1 MKKRNILTMAALLFG
16 MTLAACGAK
25 PTPSSEEKP
34 IQSSD
39 VTPATSEVQPS
50 SEDQKPSSENP
61 QPSSENP
68 QPSSEVPVTKSVTL
82 ESVGLVSKEGKVY
95 LQLTGNATGYTAAE
109 FKWALALQ
117 HAGAE
122 GAGDASTEFILGS
135 SATFADADFTLSATL
150 NADGTYV
157 FEYNL
162 SDIAGIGAGLYTI
175 HARVKGQDANLAVGT
190 VNNGATLKDGTY
202 RFYIRP
208 DVNNQNTIAVDALP
222 PVALAEASIV
232 TDDDGKIWAKIGGE
246 TTVTQETLDA
256 YDSFVQFQ
264 QVGGSWTNTKRTKAA
279 GQYYWKVEGE
289 KAYLYAD
296 VTFFAAGN
304 NYNTHLNVTANQQ
317 ADCKMD
323 VAINEHYVVKN
334 GGKWLDI
341 NVISIP
347 GATAQSDFWGN
358 LGFTVTKGENP
369 NPAHVLNPVEH
380 TAGDGE
386 TAVEIGKCKDDDGY
400 YEISW
405 DAQAA
410 TAKNGFDANGKLSGN
425 GTGYVEY
432 KVYSPEALT
441 ARLYSNMT
449 YNTSN
454 HYNRETGSGDQS
466 IWHDFKSSEAGDKYS
481 VKLNDVAVS
490 QSAPINKYKLED
502 DSKIALDQLM
512 FSDFGG
518 GSSGAQIEAPF
529 VVLNLN
535 AGINTIR
542 ITRETGY
549 AVNFKTFVLK
559 TEEVEK
565 SLEFHSVEV
574 AEIET
579 KPTFVVKYEAV
590 GYSAEQIAAMN
601 PYLDFQ
607 KNPMAVEGGWREG
620 QDWSRYYGGSS
631 IPTAGAKPG
640 DYVETPLPLVVSEAD
655 GIVSFAFDISAMD
668 LYKYTAHF
676 DVTGATS
683 ADFKPFTEEYHS
695 SVKIDGKK
703 YEIDMFPGSGD
714 AAKYWGCLG
723 LTISDASAKTFA
735 YTGGSALKD
744 GNKAYFVVEGS
755 YENYTAAELEAL
767 AIYFDIEAN
776 AQHPKVGSATGKEV
790 LSDKATIVANENGT
804 FQIKI
809 DITDVGAGAYY
820 THTKLGDQAGNGDIK
835 PSQAIDSKVTI
846 GSKLYNVVATPS
858 GNNGETFWGNLALII
873 EDTAVAITKG
883 AAAIKCEAE
892 DIVTAASWVNSGF
905 TQGQLVAEDATS
917 GASGNKFITSSTG
930 NVSTAKPFQIALKA
944 DQAGTMTMKVAYALG
959 TQNKKNKKVDFSYS
973 YSYRLDGE
981 ENKLTCVTTDTLAK
995 LPGDWTWVEIE
1006 FTFEVTAGTHILEG
1020 YVPSQTQTDAG
1031 GLPCIDYYTFQL
1043 A

>member
-39 VTPATSEVQPS
+39 VTPTTSEVQPS

-61 QPSSENP
+61 QPSSESQ

-82 ESVGLVSKEGKVY
+82 SSVNLVSKEGKVY
-95 LQLTGNATGYTAAE
+95 LQLEGTVTGYTAAE
-109 FKWALALQ
+109 FKWAFALS
-117 HAGAE
+117 ATDNDGA
-122 GAGDASTEFILGS
+122 ASTNFIVGTSAEFQ
-135 SATFADADFTLSATL
+135 DADFTLDATI

-162 SDIAGIGAGLYTI
+162 SDIAGLTAGLYTI
-175 HARVKGQDANLAVGT
+175 HARVKGQNANLAVGQ

-208 DVNNQNTIAVDALP
+208 DVGQKNTIAVDALP

-296 VTFFAAGN
+296 VSFFAAGN
-304 NYNTHLNVTANQQ
+304 NYNTHLNVTTNVQ

-323 VAINEHYVVKN
+323 AAINEHYVVKN

-347 GATAQSDFWGN
+347 GASAQSDFWGN
-358 LGFTVTKGENP
+358 LGFAVTKGENP

-380 TAGDGE
+380 TAGEGE

-405 DAQAA
+405 NAQAT

-425 GTGYVEY
+425 GTGYAEY

-512 FSDFGG
+512 YSDFGG
-518 GSSGAQIEAPF
+518 GSSGAEIEAPF

-549 AVNFKTFVLK
+549 AVNFKSFVLK

-565 SLEFHSVEV
+565 SMDFHSVEV
-574 AEIET
+574 KAIEN
-579 KPTFVVKYEAV
+579 KANFVINYEVV
-590 GYSAEQIAAMN
+590 GYSAAEIAAFN
-601 PYLDFQ
+601 PYFDLQ
-607 KNPMAVEGGWREG
+607 KNSYAVTGSWATNI
-620 QDWSRYYGGSS
+620 WTRYY
-631 IPTAGAKPG
+631 AGNAAGKKAG
-640 DYVETPLPLVVSEAD
+640 ETYDETPLPLVISEAN
-655 GIVSFAFDISAMD
+655 GIMSVAIDISAMD
-668 LYKYTAHF
+668 FYKYTTHF
-676 DVTGATS
+676 DITGTAAS
-683 ADFKPFTEEYHS
+683 DFKPFTEEYHS

-714 AAKYWGCLG
+714 GAKYWGCLG
-723 LTISDASAKTFA
+723 LTISDATAKTFA

-767 AIYFDIEAN
+767 AIHFDIEAN
-776 AQHPKVGSATGKEV
+776 GGHSKAGETTGTKD
-790 LSDKATIVANENGT
+790 LSDKATIVVNENGT
-804 FQIKI
+804 FQIKV
-809 DITDVGAGAYY
+809 DITDEAPGAYY

-835 PSQAIDSKVTI
+835 PNKAIDSKVTI

-930 NVSTAKPFQIALKA
+930 NASTAKPFQIALKA

-959 TQNKKNKKVDFSYS
+959 TQNTKNKKVDFSYS